1 METFLTKQGDTFEW
15 RQPEP
20 RARQYELL
28 RQGEVF
34 GTLEFRN
41 AFGSLAWSTDPVQR
55 WTFKRVGFFSPHV
68 TVRMPDSES
77 DYAVFE
83 PRLLGGGALHT
94 PDGRPITWEPLNF
107 WRTQWRFADKSG
119 NSILHYQQGSEDF
132 KLKEIFKLQA
142 EMVVETSRITN
153 LEFSMLA
160 NLGFY
165 LMALYAEDA
174 AVAATAAAA

>member
-1 METFLTKQGDTFEW
+1 MEW
-15 RQPEP
+15 RQPKAM
-20 RARQYELL
+20 ARQYAPL
-28 RQGEVF
+28 RQGEPF
-34 GTLEFRN
+34 GTLEFRS

-68 TVRMPDSES
+68 TVRMPDSKS

-83 PRLLGGGALHT
+83 PRMFGGALHT
-94 PDGRPITWEPLNF
+94 PDRRPVTWEPLNF

-119 NSILHYQQGSEDF
+119 NSILHDQQGSEDF
-132 KLKEIFKLQA
+132 KLKEIFKKLQA
-142 EMVVETSRITN
+142 EMVVESSRITN

-174 AVAATAAAA
+174 AVASTAAAA